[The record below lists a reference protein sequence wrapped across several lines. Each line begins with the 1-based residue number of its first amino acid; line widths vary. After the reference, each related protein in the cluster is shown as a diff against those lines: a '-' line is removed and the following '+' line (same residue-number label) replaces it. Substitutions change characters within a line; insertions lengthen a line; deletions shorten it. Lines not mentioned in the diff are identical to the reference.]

1 MTETASRQTGN
12 PGFVEPR
19 RLKIV
24 WMDGTRRIFSVAK
37 VSHDDATILADVIE
51 PANGPYGE
59 QIRKVRYPLAN
70 IRWYG
75 DPGNE
80 VGW

>member
-1 MTETASRQTGN
+1 VTETTRQTGN
-12 PGFVEPR
+12 PGLIEPR
-19 RLKIV
+19 RMKIV
-24 WMDGTRRIFSVAK
+24 WLDGTVKTFSIGK

-51 PANGPYGE
+51 PSSGPYGE
-59 QIRKVRYPLAN
+59 RVRKIRYPLAS

-80 VGW
+80 TAW

>member
-1 MTETASRQTGN
+1 M
-12 PGFVEPR
+12 
-19 RLKIV
+19 KIV
-24 WMDGTRRIFSVAK
+24 WLDGTVLTVLIGK

-51 PANGPYGE
+51 GE
-59 QIRKVRYPLAN
+59 RVRKVRYPLAS

-80 VGW
+80 TAW